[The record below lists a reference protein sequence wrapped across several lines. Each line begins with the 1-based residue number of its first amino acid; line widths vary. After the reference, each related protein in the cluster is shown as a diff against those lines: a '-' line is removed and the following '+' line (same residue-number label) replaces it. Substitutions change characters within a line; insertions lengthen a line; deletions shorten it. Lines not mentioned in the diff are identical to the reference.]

1 MYENEER
8 RKTFMEIHFGG
19 KSMGPTQIVL
29 GIALLVVAVALAV
42 AVLMQSGKD
51 SRLSGAIAGGAD
63 TFFSKSKASTMD
75 RILSK
80 VTVVIA
86 IIFMI
91 LVVVM
96 YVVC

>member
-1 MYENEER
+1 MKNAARRSWKFTSEE
-8 RKTFMEIHFGG
+8 T
-19 KSMGPTQIVL
+19 SMGPTQIVL

-80 VTVVIA
+80 ATVVIA